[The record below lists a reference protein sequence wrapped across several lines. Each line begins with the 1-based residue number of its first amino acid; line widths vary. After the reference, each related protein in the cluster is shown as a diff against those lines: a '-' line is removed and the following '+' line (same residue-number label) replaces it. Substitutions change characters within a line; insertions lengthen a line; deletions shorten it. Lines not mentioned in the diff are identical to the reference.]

1 MASKRD
7 LPIRKRMAVGLQQP
21 VQLILITTKFV
32 SSNLAHCGVYLKQ
45 FYVIK
50 FIND

>member
-7 LPIRKRMAVGLQQP
+7 LPIRKRMAVGLP
-21 VQLILITTKFV
+21 VQLIPITTKFV

-50 FIND
+50 FVND